1 MQEQDFKLKYLHGA
15 AIMLVIYDM
24 IAVNLSYLVG
34 LWLRFDLQFSHIESK
49 YILAWSKFIPIYTLI
64 TLITLLLSSRIE
76 VYGSLPVIP
85 N

>member
-49 YILAWSKFIPIYTLI
+49 YIGVVKIHSDIYPHNLDNI
-64 TLITLLLSSRIE
+64 YCFQA
-76 VYGSLPVIP
+76 V
-85 N
+85 